1 MLEMIERRGELEN
14 TLVIVT
20 ADNGMP
26 FPRVKGQ
33 AYTYSNHMPLAM
45 MWGKGIRNPGRVL
58 DDFVTFIDMA
68 PTFLEIAG
76 IREEQSGMQAI
87 QAKAC

>member
-1 MLEMIERRGELEN
+1 
-14 TLVIVT
+14 
-20 ADNGMP
+20 
-26 FPRVKGQ
+26 
-33 AYTYSNHMPLAM
+33 M

-76 IREEQSGMQAI
+76 IREEESGMQAI
-87 QAKAC
+87 QGKSLLKLFRSGRNGRVDSGRDHVLEGTFTTGL